1 MDAMEDKVTGHLS
14 IARLLEEHLLRQAWP
29 LVDGDRD
36 APLEWARS
44 AQEALAN
51 ASNLSR
57 TAVVGDD
64 GVLTPDS
71 LRILEERGAAL
82 ALVREPNVERWAGQ
96 HSTVPV
102 FGFSSA
108 ASIDGVLR
116 LVAQLALAHESH
128 VLRYATS
135 VHEKLATLLHRGV
148 GIEVICQHLER
159 MTGCAVAFLDSG
171 NVLQA
176 VARDHHPSIDST
188 TAGSIAR
195 RVITED
201 GTIPI
206 VLRDE
211 HHPVHEHR
219 VEVDEDSVQV
229 LCASVTVAERSE
241 GWLVL
246 IGDADEP
253 LDHDTSA
260 RIIALQEA
268 VSIVGTE
275 VLRVRSIERAEERAR
290 GNFVHA
296 LVHGRFSTTA
306 DLVARAAHRRFPTDR
321 RYGVVIVQ
329 AQGLIAD
336 NDSPQHLSN
345 MARSALR
352 LRGADSRAAVSAV
365 VGDVIAV
372 VREVAPATRS
382 GSDKGTEEL
391 AAYATALHRRLQS
404 ETNRTLLVTY
414 GRPVQGAMQVSDSY
428 RDARMALSLAGQLGR
443 TEPVGFLDMRTHVVL
458 LDLALS
464 AEGRAYATELLTP
477 LREPNGDLEEAAAT
491 YLAAGGNLTQASR
504 DLNVHRNT
512 MLYKLDRVSKAIEQ
526 DLRDPETQFSL
537 WLAMKLDLLAETA
550 DNASRA
556 ITLGRAGSGTQAR

>member
-1 MDAMEDKVTGHLS
+1 MNTVDVEVSEHLT
-14 IARLLEEHLLRQAWP
+14 IAGLLEEQLLRHAWP
-29 LVDGDRD
+29 IVDGDRTV
-36 APLEWARS
+36 PLEWARS

-51 ASNLSR
+51 ASDLTR
-57 TAVVGDD
+57 TVVVGDD
-64 GVLTPDS
+64 GVLTPDV
-71 LRILEERGAAL
+71 LPVLEERGAAL
-82 ALVREPNVERWAGQ
+82 VLVREPNEGRWA
-96 HSTVPV
+96 HVTASLPV
-102 FGFSSA
+102 LGFSSG
-108 ASIDGVLR
+108 ASIDGVIR

-148 GIEVICQHLER
+148 GIESICQQIER
-159 MTGCAVAFLDSG
+159 LTGCAVAFLDAT
-171 NVLQA
+171 NTLQA
-176 VARDHHPSIDST
+176 IARDQHPWIDSS

-195 RVITED
+195 RVSTQE
-201 GTIPI
+201 GTVPGA
-206 VLRDE
+206 LGG
-211 HHPVHEHR
+211 HHPVHEHV
-219 VEVDEDSVQV
+219 VEVEGHSAQV
-229 LCASVTVAERSE
+229 LCLPVTVAERSE

-246 IGDADEP
+246 IAASDDQTG
-253 LDHDTSA
+253 HDTA
-260 RIIALQEA
+260 TRVIALQEA

-275 VLRVRSIERAEERAR
+275 VLRMRSIERAEERAR

-296 LVHGRFSTTA
+296 LLHGRFSNTA

-321 RYGVVIVQ
+321 RFGVVIVQ
-329 AQGLIAD
+329 VHGLIAE

-345 MARSALR
+345 MARTALR
-352 LRGADSRAAVSAV
+352 LRGADDRAALSAV

-382 GSDKGTEEL
+382 GTDKGSAEV

-404 ETNRTLLVTY
+404 ETHRQLLVTY
-414 GRPVQGAMQVSDSY
+414 GRPVDGAMRISESY
-428 RDARMALSLAGQLGR
+428 REARIALSLAGQLGK

-464 AEGRAYATELLTP
+464 QEGRAYASEMLTP
-477 LREPNGDLEEAAAT
+477 LRQATGDLEDAART
-491 YLAAGGNLTQASR
+491 YIEDGGNLTRASR

-512 MLYKLDRVSKAIEQ
+512 MLYKLDRASKTISQ

-556 ITLGRAGSGTQAR
+556 VDSG